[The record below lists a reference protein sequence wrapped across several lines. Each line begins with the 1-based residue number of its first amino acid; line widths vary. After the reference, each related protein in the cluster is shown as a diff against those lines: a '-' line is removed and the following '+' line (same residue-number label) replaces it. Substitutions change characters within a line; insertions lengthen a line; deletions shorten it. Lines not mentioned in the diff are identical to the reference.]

1 MCLEQSQHITCN
13 LTSSVTASGTRVW
26 NTVTTLHA
34 VWLQQG
40 QLQEHMSGTRSK
52 QSDFSNDSIGNTCL
66 EHGQNSLT
74 SATTASGTRVWNTV
88 TTSRAVWLQQQQH
101 QEHTV
106 TTCLCCT
113 PRNTHL
119 YYANWDMKNTIR
131 THHMQSDF
139 SSGTDSIRNTP
150 LEHILSQSSDLLGDI
165 SRPNSPSTDL
175 LGDISRANSPS
186 RDLLG
191 DVSRPNSQS
200 RDLLGDVSRPNSQST
215 DSLGDVSRPNSQ
227 SRDLLGD
234 VSRPNSQSRDLL
246 GDVSRPNSQPRDSLG
261 DVSRANFDKLL
272 LQKDQLFH
280 SVDIELWVVL
290 ALLVH
295 ILKPLS
301 VTALQ
306 EPSHA
311 RYEVLQQ
318 DKHSLLTFCGMER
331 NCSTRITSLE
341 ESGFEIHAYHHDRK
355 LLQPSFIHALQN
367 CKNSEVPWALP
378 PTCLAGD
385 TVTVVL
391 SCLEV
396 FPNGL
401 VIFQKAFAILFFKT
415 GTNGLPTL
423 FTSKSSGLPVL
434 SSSMVR
440 CPFSL
445 PRLANSEMQ
454 QTGRST
460 SHRNS
465 TLQSRNST
473 QPSLHSWT

>member
-1 MCLEQSQHITCN
+1 M
-13 LTSSVTASGTRVW
+13 
-26 NTVTTLHA
+26 
-34 VWLQQG
+34 
-40 QLQEHMSGTRSK
+40 
-52 QSDFSNDSIGNTCL
+52 
-66 EHGQNSLT
+66 
-74 SATTASGTRVWNTV
+74 
-88 TTSRAVWLQQQQH
+88 
-101 QEHTV
+101 
-106 TTCLCCT
+106 
-113 PRNTHL
+113 
-119 YYANWDMKNTIR
+119 
-131 THHMQSDF
+131 
-139 SSGTDSIRNTP
+139 
-150 LEHILSQSSDLLGDI
+150 
-165 SRPNSPSTDL
+165 
-175 LGDISRANSPS
+175 
-186 RDLLG
+186 
-191 DVSRPNSQS
+191 
-200 RDLLGDVSRPNSQST
+200 
-215 DSLGDVSRPNSQ
+215 
-227 SRDLLGD
+227 
-234 VSRPNSQSRDLL
+234 
-246 GDVSRPNSQPRDSLG
+246 
-261 DVSRANFDKLL
+261 
-272 LQKDQLFH
+272 
-280 SVDIELWVVL
+280 
-290 ALLVH
+290 
-295 ILKPLS
+295 
-301 VTALQ
+301 TALQ

-331 NCSTRITSLE
+331 NCSTRITCHIHYHSFKAHKTMLSRSPFCTSSSKSVTPTTSFLDTSLE

-445 PRLANSEMQ
+445 PWLANSEMQ

-473 QPSLHSWT
+473 QPSLHSWTYVFPRRTRLSMI